1 MKEMGVG
8 ETGAVKGDK
17 PQVHTDKSPSAG
29 SVKKFNEALGQS
41 AGSASSTQAAAGAAA
56 RAPGGKPAIVRIDAN
71 YRSKSATATLSDGS
85 KVPLALTKNQ
95 LAPGDTLHNLEYG
108 SESGPEDSPVVELSC
123 ASGASCSILWTQPS
137 DYALSPKVIV
147 SIKQDPEE
155 GARRRIERLPPFI
168 QDHLKQIGGG
178 EKLESLAKMG
188 EDLVKVGAK
197 KEDFA
202 PIEIQ
207 AKAPADPDFHFVEA
221 ARKGMYSKF
230 SSFDEFKKD
239 LTRQV
244 EFAKNE
250 ARAKG
255 LNPPDPFEG
264 AEWKDDP
271 AAAKEKWDKYV
282 FAQYDKALKNEAAG
296 LRHVGEVA
304 SMAQNAI
311 FEALGLSAALGT
323 GGALLAAGGEA
334 LALPTLLEG
343 STGVSTSTWL
353 GQFAKFGL
361 GTSFGMNLINRGKE
375 GIDAGSNPVS
385 VVSAALTDTIGG
397 RGFEKITNK
406 SNLTGRD
413 LNLSTGERVAGGI
426 FDLFEGGMNILGVR
440 EFVKAPGVAE
450 PPVPGRTPAEPTVN
464 DPTPPKPNLGVP
476 TYSNLSG
483 RVPAGG
489 QRIQIVEQGG
499 KYFER
504 NYETGA
510 LAQASG
516 EYAFARMPDGSLWAS
531 RYGHAEASM
540 GGPVAYAGQL
550 KFENGAL
557 KEWSGA
563 SGTYRPA
570 GGDLAKQAGF
580 NIEPE
585 TIAAHPGKKVQLPV
599 FRDPPGSV
607 TTAGNGGKGTVKAP
621 SGGEAADTIRMQKAG
636 SGEGSS
642 PSGATSVSGSKTGE
656 ITRDIPD
663 GGDTVKMRK
672 AGGAD
677 APKAESSASSA
688 SGSAAGAKA
697 VAGTAVPTKSV
708 DQIVDAYTQGR
719 SPGEI
724 RNSVTKGDMARL
736 KEEFK
741 KELRNNQHDPAI
753 ADQISEDQYRRMAMA
768 DDVYRHYNQPTAG
781 KPQPKISQAQLT
793 DRLKGY
799 DGPTLSSDGWH
810 VRMNKS
816 PAGTTADHSWV
827 NADRAHPVDRFYVNV
842 KADHAPEFADY
853 VSGELNKKGIKFQ
866 LKVPSEVDGY
876 ARADSGLVYTQGK
889 DFEAVRD
896 VISKYRDLHP
906 EAIAEGSPA
915 FTKPMGKGISVAEEP
930 LQEGLPV
937 VYHGGHS
944 FGTARANLIAEAINQ
959 APANASAEQVKVFV
973 RAKLQTAGFD
983 PDRPWLAQGSK
994 IDRLNVGD
1002 ANVVRNSAR
1011 NGGVAFDDTLA
1022 QPAVGAAPQA
1032 SPSGQGGPGRNNGAS
1047 GGAGGGGSN
1056 GSGGTGASSADIADQ
1071 AAAKQH
1077 AEQVRNYKGPNFRAD
1092 PSQGGSVAIDSLLVD
1107 MQKGNLKVVDNAF
1120 NSKFHDQVWQ
1130 DLTGKQ
1136 GQAPA
1141 AYTIGDSARVDL
1153 NRLTPEQLQ
1162 RYRTYVQKQD
1172 AAKGPH

>member
-1 MKEMGVG
+1 MGVG
-8 ETGAVKGDK
+8 EAGPVGGDK
-17 PQVHTDKSPSAG
+17 PQVHADNGPSAG
-29 SVKKFNEALGQS
+29 SVKKFNEALSQS
-41 AGSASSTQAAAGAAA
+41 AGSASSTQAAAGTAA
-56 RAPGGKPAIVRIDAN
+56 RTSGAKPAIVRIDAN

-108 SESGPEDSPVVELSC
+108 AESGPQDSPVVELSC
-123 ASGASCSILWTQPS
+123 DKGASCSILWTQPS
-137 DYALSPKVIV
+137 DYALSPKVVV

-155 GARRRIERLPPFI
+155 GARRRMEQLPPYI
-168 QDHLKQIGGG
+168 QDYVKQVGGG
-178 EKLESLAKMG
+178 EKLETLAKMG
-188 EDLVKVGAK
+188 EDLVKSGAK

-202 PIEIQ
+202 PIEIKS
-207 AKAPADPDFHFVEA
+207 KAPADPDFQFVEA
-221 ARKGMYSKF
+221 ARKGRYSQF
-230 SSFDEFKKD
+230 ASFDEFKKD

-244 EFAKNE
+244 ESARAE

-264 AEWKDDP
+264 AEWKDNP

-282 FAQYDKALKNEAAG
+282 FAQYDKAVKNEAAG
-296 LRHVGEVA
+296 LKHVGEVA
-304 SMAQNAI
+304 SMAKNAI

-361 GTSFGMNLINRGKE
+361 GVSFGSNLINRGKE
-375 GIDAGSNPVS
+375 GIEAGSNPVS
-385 VVSAALTDTIGG
+385 VVSAAATDTFGG
-397 RGFEKITNK
+397 KVVEKITNQ
-406 SNLTGRD
+406 SNLTGKD
-413 LNLSTGERVAGGI
+413 LNLTTTERVTGGI
-426 FDLFEGGMNILGVR
+426 MDALEGGMNILGAR
-440 EFVKAPGVAE
+440 EFVKVPGAGE
-450 PPVPGRTPAEPTVN
+450 PPVPRTPAEPTVN
-464 DPTPPKPNLGVP
+464 DVPTSTKPDLGVP
-476 TYSNLSG
+476 TYGNLPG
-483 RVPAGG
+483 RVPTGG

-504 NYETGA
+504 NYDTGA
-510 LAQASG
+510 LTQASG

-531 RYGHAEASM
+531 QYGHAEASM
-540 GGPVAYAGQL
+540 GGRVAYAGQV

-563 SGTYRPA
+563 SGTYKPV
-570 GGDLAKQAGF
+570 GGDFANQAGF
-580 NIEPE
+580 NTPPQPIP
-585 TIAAHPGKKVQLPV
+585 AYPGKKVQLPV
-599 FRDPPGSV
+599 FQEPPGSV
-607 TTAGNGGKGTVKAP
+607 ITAGNGGKGTVKAA
-621 SGGEAADTIRMQKAG
+621 SAGDAADTMRMPKAG
-636 SGEGSS
+636 SGA
-642 PSGATSVSGSKTGE
+642 GATPSDATGVSGSKTGE
-656 ITRDIPD
+656 ITRDLPD
-663 GGDTVKMRK
+663 AGDTVKMRK

-677 APKAESSASSA
+677 APKVESGASSA
-688 SGSAAGAKA
+688 SGPAAGAKA
-697 VAGTAVPTKSV
+697 GAGTTKPTKSV

-724 RNSVTKGDMARL
+724 RNSVSKGDMARL

-741 KELRNNQHDPAI
+741 KELRSNGHDPAI

-768 DDVYRHYNQPTAG
+768 EDVYRHYNQPAAG
-781 KPQPKISQAQLT
+781 KPQPRISQAQLT
-793 DRLKGY
+793 DQLKGY
-799 DGPTLSSDGWH
+799 DGPTQSSGGWH

-866 LKVPSEVDGY
+866 LKVASEVDGY

-906 EAIAEGSPA
+906 EAVAEGSPA

-944 FGTARANLIAEAINQ
+944 FGTARANVIAEAINQ

-973 RAKLQTAGFD
+973 RAKLQNAGFD
-983 PDRPWLAQGSK
+983 PDRPWLSQGSRT
-994 IDRLNVGD
+994 DRLNVGD
-1002 ANVVRNSAR
+1002 VNVAPNSAR
-1011 NGGVAFDDTLA
+1011 NGGVAFDDT
-1022 QPAVGAAPQA
+1022 APQ
-1032 SPSGQGGPGRNNGAS
+1032 P
-1047 GGAGGGGSN
+1047 GGSR
-1056 GSGGTGASSADIADQ
+1056 SAAVTAGTGWSGR
-1071 AAAKQH
+1071 K
-1077 AEQVRNYKGPNFRAD
+1077 
-1092 PSQGGSVAIDSLLVD
+1092 
-1107 MQKGNLKVVDNAF
+1107 
-1120 NSKFHDQVWQ
+1120 
-1130 DLTGKQ
+1130 
-1136 GQAPA
+1136 
-1141 AYTIGDSARVDL
+1141 
-1153 NRLTPEQLQ
+1153 
-1162 RYRTYVQKQD
+1162 
-1172 AAKGPH
+1172 